1 MSFWDIVWFL
11 FISFAFIAYL
21 MVLFSI
27 FSDLF
32 RDRDMSGFVKAIW
45 IVLLVLL
52 PLITSLVYV
61 IARGPGMARRNAE
74 GMAKQRQ
81 DTEAYIR
88 DVAGQGGQG
97 TPAQEIA
104 RARELLDANLISQ
117 TEYERLKEKA
127 LV

>member
-32 RDRDMSGFVKAIW
+32 RDRDMSGIVKALW

-81 DTEAYIR
+81 DTDAYIR
-88 DVAGQGGQG
+88 EVAGQGQT

-104 RARELLDANLISQ
+104 RARELLDADLISQ
-117 TEYERLKEKA
+117 SEYERLKEKA

>member
-11 FISFAFIAYL
+11 FISFAFVAYL
-21 MVLFSI
+21 IVLFSI

-32 RDRDMSGFVKAIW
+32 RDRDMSGVLKAVW

-74 GMAKQRQ
+74 GMAQQRQ

-88 DVAGQGGQG
+88 DVAGQGQS

-117 TEYERLKEKA
+117 PEYERLKEKA

>member
-32 RDRDMSGFVKAIW
+32 RDSDTSGFVKAIW

-52 PLITSLVYV
+52 PLVTSLVYV

-74 GMAKQRQ
+74 GLARQRRDQ
-81 DTEAYIR
+81 EAYIR
-88 DVAGQGGQG
+88 DVAGQGSSS
-97 TPAQEIA
+97 PADQIA
-104 RARELLDANLISQ
+104 RARELLDADLISQ
-117 TEYERLKEKA
+117 ADYERLKEKA
-127 LV
+127 LT

>member
-32 RDRDMSGFVKAIW
+32 RDRDMSGIVKALW

-61 IARGPGMARRNAE
+61 IARGPGMARSR
-74 GMAKQRQ
+74 R
-81 DTEAYIR
+81 
-88 DVAGQGGQG
+88 
-97 TPAQEIA
+97 PA
-104 RARELLDANLISQ
+104 R
-117 TEYERLKEKA
+117 
-127 LV
+127 

>member
-11 FISFAFIAYL
+11 FISFAFVAYL

-32 RDRDMSGFVKAIW
+32 RDSETSGFVKAVW

-74 GMAKQRQ
+74 GMARQRKEQ
-81 DTEAYIR
+81 ESYIR
-88 DVAGQGGQG
+88 DVAGQGSS
-97 TPAQEIA
+97 PAEEVA

-117 TEYERLKEKA
+117 PEYERLKEKA
-127 LV
+127 LA

>member
-32 RDRDMSGFVKAIW
+32 RDSDTSGFVKAVW

-74 GMAKQRQ
+74 GMARQRKEQ
-81 DTEAYIR
+81 ETYIR
-88 DVAGQGGQG
+88 DVAGEGSS
-97 TPAQEIA
+97 PAQEVA

-117 TEYERLKEKA
+117 PEYERLKEKA
-127 LV
+127 LA

>member
-27 FSDLF
+27 FTDLF
-32 RDRDMSGFVKAIW
+32 RDSDTSGFVKAVW

-52 PLITSLVYV
+52 PLVTSLVYV

-74 GMAKQRQ
+74 SMARARKDQE
-81 DTEAYIR
+81 TYIR
-88 DVAGQGGQG
+88 DVAAQGSS
-97 TPAQEIA
+97 PAEEIA

-117 TEYERLKEKA
+117 AEFDRLKEKA